1 MKNSTGIFTG
11 WVLVYNDNRIIL
23 LKHYQEDLETVA
35 IHHVETFNSESA
47 MNARI
52 TELNLQEA

>member
-11 WVLVYNDNRIIL
+11 WVLVYNDNGTIL
-23 LKHYQEDLETVA
+23 IKHYQQDQETVS
-35 IHHVETFNSESA
+35 IHHVETFNSENA